1 VDLVPVFSFAPFD
14 ERGEGVTMLDLLT
27 NALGGGALGVLLR
40 IGNGFF
46 ENYKAGQDHKRKLE
60 EARVMAEIA
69 ADKSKWDAFTASQQA
84 ATPPANIST
93 WAANVIT
100 LFRPAITFLLL
111 VLVTI
116 VFFRVTETE
125 QAEMI
130 DEIQFCA
137 FNCIGWWFGDRMT
150 RKR

>member
-1 VDLVPVFSFAPFD
+1 
-14 ERGEGVTMLDLLT
+14 MLDLFS

-60 EARVMAEIA
+60 EAKAMAEIA
-69 ADKSKWDAFTASQQA
+69 SNKAQWDAFTASQQA
-84 ATPPANIST
+84 ATVPSNVSQWT
-93 WAANVIT
+93 ANVIT
-100 LFRPAITFLLL
+100 LFRPAITLLLL

-116 VFFRVTETE
+116 VFFRVTASE
-125 QAEMI
+125 QANMI
-130 DEIQFCA
+130 DQIQFCA
-137 FNCIGWWFGDRMT
+137 FNCIGWWFGDRMA

>member
-1 VDLVPVFSFAPFD
+1 
-14 ERGEGVTMLDLLT
+14 MLDLLT

-46 ENYKAGQDHKRKLE
+46 DNYKAGQDHKRELE
-60 EARVMAEIA
+60 KAKAMAEIA
-69 ADKSKWDAFTASQQA
+69 ANKAQWDAFTASQQA
-84 ATPPANIST
+84 ATPPANISIWT
-93 WAANVIT
+93 ANVIT
-100 LFRPAITFLLL
+100 LFRPAITLLLL

-116 VFFRVTETE
+116 VFFRVTALK
-125 QAEMI
+125 QADMI

-137 FNCIGWWFGDRMT
+137 FNCIGWWFGDRMS

>member
-1 VDLVPVFSFAPFD
+1 
-14 ERGEGVTMLDLLT
+14 MLDLIT

-46 ENYKAGQDHKRKLE
+46 DNYKSAQEHKRKLE
-60 EARVMAEIA
+60 EARVMADIA
-69 ADKSKWDAFTASQQA
+69 SDKAKWDAFTASQES
-84 ATPPANIST
+84 ATPPDNISP
-93 WAANVIT
+93 WAANMIT
-100 LFRPAITFLLL
+100 LFRPVITLLLL

-116 VFFRVTETE
+116 VFFRVTVSE
-125 QAEMI
+125 QADMI

-150 RKR
+150 RKSK

>member
-1 VDLVPVFSFAPFD
+1 MDLVALLFVPSFD
-14 ERGEGVTMLDLLT
+14 ESQSSVTMLDLLT

-60 EARVMAEIA
+60 EAKAMAEIA
-69 ADKSKWDAFTASQQA
+69 SDKAKWDAFTASQQA
-84 ATPPANIST
+84 ATPSANISP

-100 LFRPAITFLLL
+100 LFRPVITLLLL

-116 VFFRVTETE
+116 VFFRVTAGE

-137 FNCIGWWFGDRMT
+137 FNCIGWWFGDRMN
-150 RKR
+150 RKK

>member
-1 VDLVPVFSFAPFD
+1 
-14 ERGEGVTMLDLLT
+14 MLDLLT

-60 EARVMAEIA
+60 EAKAMAEIA
-69 ADKSKWDAFTASQQA
+69 SDKAKWDAFTASQQA
-84 ATPPANIST
+84 ATPSANISP

-100 LFRPAITFLLL
+100 LFRPVITLLLL

-116 VFFRVTETE
+116 VFFRVTASE

-137 FNCIGWWFGDRMT
+137 FNCIGWWFGDRMN
-150 RKR
+150 RKK

>member
-1 VDLVPVFSFAPFD
+1 
-14 ERGEGVTMLDLLT
+14 MLDLLT

-69 ADKSKWDAFTASQQA
+69 ANKAQWDAFTASQQA
-84 ATPPANIST
+84 ATPPANIAT
-93 WAANVIT
+93 WTANVIT

>member
-1 VDLVPVFSFAPFD
+1 
-14 ERGEGVTMLDLLT
+14 MLELFT
-27 NALGGGALGVLLR
+27 NALGGGALGVILR

-60 EARVMAEIA
+60 EAKAMAEIA
-69 ADKSKWDAFTASQQA
+69 SDKAKWEAFTASQQA
-84 ATPPANIST
+84 ATPSPNISSWTANI
-93 WAANVIT
+93 IT
-100 LFRPAITFLLL
+100 LFRPAITLILL
-111 VLVTI
+111 VLVAV
-116 VFFRVTETE
+116 VFFRVTGSE

-137 FNCIGWWFGDRMT
+137 FNCVGWWFGDRMT

>member
-1 VDLVPVFSFAPFD
+1 
-14 ERGEGVTMLDLLT
+14 MLDLLT

-60 EARVMAEIA
+60 EAKVMAEIA
-69 ADKSKWDAFTASQQA
+69 SDKAKWDAFTASQQA

-100 LFRPAITFLLL
+100 LFRPGITLLLL
-111 VLVTI
+111 VLVAV
-116 VFFRVTETE
+116 VFFRVTESE

>member
-1 VDLVPVFSFAPFD
+1 
-14 ERGEGVTMLDLLT
+14 MLDLLT

-46 ENYKAGQDHKRKLE
+46 DNYKSAQEHKRKLE
-60 EARVMAEIA
+60 EARVMADIA
-69 ADKSKWDAFTASQQA
+69 SDKAKWDAFTASQQA
-84 ATPPANIST
+84 ATPPDNISP
-93 WAANVIT
+93 WAANTIT
-100 LFRPAITFLLL
+100 LFRPVITLLLL

-116 VFFRVTETE
+116 VFFRVTASE

-137 FNCIGWWFGDRMT
+137 FNCVGWWFGDRMT
-150 RKR
+150 RKK

>member
-1 VDLVPVFSFAPFD
+1 
-14 ERGEGVTMLDLLT
+14 MLDLLT

-60 EARVMAEIA
+60 EAKAMAEIA
-69 ADKSKWDAFTASQQA
+69 SDKAKWDAFTASQQA
-84 ATPPANIST
+84 ATPPDNISP
-93 WAANVIT
+93 WAANTIT
-100 LFRPAITFLLL
+100 LFRPVITLLLL

-116 VFFRVTETE
+116 VFFRVTVSE
-125 QAEMI
+125 QADMI

-150 RKR
+150 RKK

>member
-1 VDLVPVFSFAPFD
+1 
-14 ERGEGVTMLDLLT
+14 MLDLLT

-60 EARVMAEIA
+60 EAKAMAEIA
-69 ADKSKWDAFTASQQA
+69 SDKAKWDAFTASQQA
-84 ATPPANIST
+84 ATPPANTSA
-93 WAANVIT
+93 WAANLIT
-100 LFRPAITFLLL
+100 LFRPLITLLL
-111 VLVTI
+111 LILVTI
-116 VFFRVTETE
+116 VFFRVTALE

-137 FNCIGWWFGDRMT
+137 FNCIGWWFGDRMS
-150 RKR
+150 RKK

>member
-1 VDLVPVFSFAPFD
+1 
-14 ERGEGVTMLDLLT
+14 MLDLLT

-60 EARVMAEIA
+60 EAKVMAEIA
-69 ADKSKWDAFTASQQA
+69 SDKARWDAFTASQQA
-84 ATPPANIST
+84 ATPSANISP

-100 LFRPAITFLLL
+100 LFRPTITLLLL
-111 VLVTI
+111 VLVAI
-116 VFFRVTETE
+116 VFFRVNEIE

-137 FNCIGWWFGDRMT
+137 FNCVGWWFGDRMT

>member
-1 VDLVPVFSFAPFD
+1 
-14 ERGEGVTMLDLLT
+14 MLDLLT

-46 ENYKAGQDHKRKLE
+46 EIYKAGQDHKRKLE
-60 EARVMAEIA
+60 EAKAMAEIA
-69 ADKSKWDAFTASQQA
+69 SDKAKWDAFTASQQA
-84 ATPPANIST
+84 ATPSANISP

-100 LFRPAITFLLL
+100 LFRPVITLLLL

-116 VFFRVTETE
+116 VFFRVTAGE

-137 FNCIGWWFGDRMT
+137 FNCIGWWFGDRMN
-150 RKR
+150 RKK

>member
-1 VDLVPVFSFAPFD
+1 
-14 ERGEGVTMLDLLT
+14 MLDLLT
-27 NALGGGALGVLLR
+27 NALGSGALGVLLR

-46 ENYKAGQDHKRKLE
+46 ESYKAGQDHKRKLE

-69 ADKSKWDAFTASQQA
+69 ADKSKWDAFIASQQA

-93 WAANVIT
+93 WTANVIT

-111 VLVTI
+111 VLVAI
-116 VFFRVTETE
+116 VFFRVTETK

>member
-1 VDLVPVFSFAPFD
+1 
-14 ERGEGVTMLDLLT
+14 MLDLLT

-69 ADKSKWDAFTASQQA
+69 ANKAQWDAFTASQQA

-93 WAANVIT
+93 WTANVIT

>member
-1 VDLVPVFSFAPFD
+1 MDLVALLFVPSFD
-14 ERGEGVTMLDLLT
+14 ESQSSVTMLDLLT

-60 EARVMAEIA
+60 EAKAMAEIA
-69 ADKSKWDAFTASQQA
+69 SDKAKWDAFTASQQA
-84 ATPPANIST
+84 ATPSANISP
-93 WAANVIT
+93 WAANVLT
-100 LFRPAITFLLL
+100 LFRPAITLLLL

-116 VFFRVTETE
+116 IFFNVPDFE
-125 QAEMI
+125 QADMV
-130 DEIQFCA
+130 DEVQFAA
-137 FNCIGWWFGDRMT
+137 FNCVGWWFGDRMT

>member
-1 VDLVPVFSFAPFD
+1 
-14 ERGEGVTMLDLLT
+14 MLDLIT

-60 EARVMAEIA
+60 EAKAMAEIA
-69 ADKSKWDAFTASQQA
+69 SDKAKWDAFTASQQA
-84 ATPPANIST
+84 ATPPANTSA
-93 WAANVIT
+93 WAANLIT
-100 LFRPAITFLLL
+100 LFRPVITLLLL

-116 VFFRVTETE
+116 VFFRVTAAE
-125 QAEMI
+125 QADMI

-150 RKR
+150 RKK

>member
-1 VDLVPVFSFAPFD
+1 
-14 ERGEGVTMLDLLT
+14 MLDLLT

-69 ADKSKWDAFTASQQA
+69 ANKAQWDAFTASQEA

-93 WAANVIT
+93 WTANVIT